1 MIYLFNMKAITVKDY
16 CKAVGKREPA
26 VRKRIRENRFLEGV
40 ILISKPARDYIL
52 YVDKNFGEK
61 NLK

>member
-1 MIYLFNMKAITVKDY
+1 MKAITVKDY
-16 CKAVGKREPA
+16 CKAVGKNEPA